1 MAAIRIIK
9 KYPNRRLYDTEISS
23 YITIEDVRQ
32 LILDGESFEVRD
44 AKSGEGLTRS
54 VLHRLLTQEMWTPLA
69 SGLYHTNGTRAS
81 WQSLAWGGVLVGG
94 DQAMLCR
101 RAAGHLWAIH
111 PDPPETIQ
119 ILIPDEVR
127 LQDRDCWQ
135 FIRTRNLPGPT
146 GSPPRS
152 PLPDTVLDL
161 CLDDPARTSK
171 WIAAAL
177 HTRRTTASAIS
188 KALATRQRH
197 PNRKLVLAILQD
209 HQEGVHSELE
219 RIFRRDVERAHGLP
233 TGARQVQ
240 GLRHRTDVE
249 YLGGAVITELDGRLG
264 HEGEGRF
271 RDMDRDNHHA
281 VHGRVTLR
289 YGWAD
294 VTEGPCKVARQI
306 AAVLYAHGW
315 QGVLTPCPNC
325 RLMHNA
331 EDRAA

>member
-1 MAAIRIIK
+1 MTARPPRVGIKDVAQAAGVSVGTVSHVL
-9 KYPNRRLYDTEISS
+9 NRPERVSE
-23 YITIEDVRQ
+23 R
-32 LILDGESFEVRD
+32 
-44 AKSGEGLTRS
+44 
-54 VLHRLLTQEMWTPLA
+54 
-69 SGLYHTNGTRAS
+69 
-81 WQSLAWGGVLVGG
+81 
-94 DQAMLCR
+94 R
-101 RAAGHLWAIH
+101 RAAVRAAIEELGYVPNH
-111 PDPPETIQ
+111 AARQ
-119 ILIPDEVR
+119 LKV
-127 LQDRDCWQ
+127 
-135 FIRTRNLPGPT
+135 
-146 GSPPRS
+146 GS
-152 PLPDTVLDL
+152 
-161 CLDDPARTSK
+161 
-171 WIAAAL
+171 
-177 HTRRTTASAIS
+177 
-188 KALATRQRH
+188 
-197 PNRKLVLAILQD
+197 
-209 HQEGVHSELE
+209 VHSELE

-240 GLRHRTDVE
+240 GLRYRTDVE